1 MIMMLLMSRTKM
13 MMMMIIFSA
22 LIKNLTGVKIKF
34 FVSREFTFFMSLC
47 GY

>member
-1 MIMMLLMSRTKM
+1 MIMMLLMSRTK

-22 LIKNLTGVKIKF
+22 LIKNLTGVKIKI
-34 FVSREFTFFMSLC
+34 FVSREFIFFMSLC